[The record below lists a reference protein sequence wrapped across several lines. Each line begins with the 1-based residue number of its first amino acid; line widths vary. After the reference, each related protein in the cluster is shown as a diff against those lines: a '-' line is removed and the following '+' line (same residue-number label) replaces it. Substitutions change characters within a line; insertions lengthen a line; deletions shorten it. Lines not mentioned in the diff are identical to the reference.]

1 MIHVGC
7 SKPSERYP
15 IKTLQSQLLGNPK
28 AFSSLLE
35 DSFPPMF
42 RRHRE
47 RKTEMRSPLR
57 VELGFSL
64 TLLQQALSS
73 NRAQA
78 SSFPPVKL
86 QLKEYFLA
94 QASLED
100 PLLALPPL
108 VADFSVVKTR
118 PISPRV
124 DYSAK
129 AQEASLAPLLE
140 AARSLIIQLPYLEV
154 RTLSLVVLPLRR

>member
-1 MIHVGC
+1 MVHVGC

-15 IKTLQSQLLGNPK
+15 IKTLQSQLLDNPR

-35 DSFPPMF
+35 VSFPLTFP
-42 RRHRE
+42 RHRE
-47 RKTEMRSPLR
+47 RRTEMRFPLR
-57 VELGFSL
+57 AELGFSL

-78 SSFPPVKL
+78 SSFPLVKL

-94 QASLED
+94 QVSLED
-100 PLLALPPL
+100 PQLALPPL
-108 VADFSVVKTR
+108 VADFSAVKTR
-118 PISPRV
+118 PISHQV

-129 AQEASLAPLLE
+129 AQEASLAPPLE
-140 AARSLIIQLPYLEV
+140 AARSLIIQHPYLEV